1 MGWIISMIFAVV
13 VCTIL
18 FFVGRAVHS
27 SSKERRIAA
36 EAPPP
41 TWVPP
46 WPPKSSGN
54 SSMGEAKIMDGGTL
68 LIIGAFVLF
77 FLWVGLH
84 TLIASVHQVPAG
96 HAGLIREFGAIV
108 AQTDDGLKFIPPWRT
123 LEDADTRVQTWVFTD
138 DPSSVP
144 SGDRVAGVG
153 LTTFSEETQ
162 DIFINVTL
170 NIEVSP
176 GDIQELYRNVGADYF
191 DKLVPTRV
199 RNLFENETVKFK
211 AGDISPNREE
221 IRTAVEKNLRQELSK
236 FSIDVVAL
244 LIDNIDFNES
254 FKKAIEAK
262 QVATQNAQEEAERI
276 THRENEAQQ
285 VIAEAEGTKQ
295 AAITVAEGQAEANRL
310 LDASLTENVILFQAI
325 QKLADDLQ
333 IALIPAGEGVLI
345 DPTTLLTPNTP
356 E

>member
-18 FFVGRAVHS
+18 FFVGRAAHRS
-27 SSKERRIAA
+27 GKERRGVA
-36 EAPPP
+36 EARDYGYSSIGDA
-41 TWVPP
+41 
-46 WPPKSSGN
+46 KS
-54 SSMGEAKIMDGGTL
+54 MEIGGTL
-68 LIIGAFVLF
+68 LTIGAFVLF

-84 TLIASVHQVPAG
+84 TLISSVHQVPAG
-96 HAGLIREFGAIV
+96 HAGVIREFGAIV
-108 AQTDDGLKFIPPWRT
+108 DQTDDGFQFIPPWRT
-123 LEDADTRVQTWVFTD
+123 LEDADTRVQTWVFTN
-138 DPSSVP
+138 DPSSIP
-144 SGDRVAGVG
+144 GGAKLAGEG
-153 LTTFSEETQ
+153 LGSFSEETQ
-162 DIFINVTL
+162 DVFISITL

-176 GDIQELYRNVGADYF
+176 SDIQELYRNVGADYF

-199 RNLFENETVKFK
+199 RQLFKNETVKFK
-211 AGDISPNREE
+211 AVDIAPNREQ
-221 IRTAVEKNLRQELSK
+221 IRTAVEENLRQELSK

-244 LIDNIDFNES
+244 LIDNIDFNQP
-254 FKKAIEAK
+254 FKDAIEAK

-276 THRENEAQQ
+276 TQRENEAKQ

-295 AAITVAEGQAEANRL
+295 ATITVAEGQAEANRL
-310 LDASLTENVILFQAI
+310 LDASLTPNVILFQAI

-333 IALIPAGEGVLI
+333 IAILPAGEGVII